1 MLQAPASRAID
12 VWRIAG
18 LIAAGSYRF
27 LFISLV
33 CGGRLVGIARG
44 AGSYRFLFIALRRK
58 VVGIVGAGCLKNLQ
72 AGGLCAFFRA
82 FAYSG
87 F

>member
-18 LIAAGSYRF
+18 LIA
-27 LFISLV
+27 
-33 CGGRLVGIARG
+33 

>member
-33 CGGRLVGIARG
+33 CGGRLVGIARW
-44 AGSYRFLFIALRRK
+44 AGSCRLLFIALR
-58 VVGIVGAGCLKNLQ
+58 GIVGAGCLKNLQ